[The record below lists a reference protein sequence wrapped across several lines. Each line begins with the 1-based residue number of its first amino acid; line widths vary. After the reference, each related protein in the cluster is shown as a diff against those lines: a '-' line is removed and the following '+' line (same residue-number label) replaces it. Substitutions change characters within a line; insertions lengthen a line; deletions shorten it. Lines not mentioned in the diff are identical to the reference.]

1 MKISM
6 LAFFTF
12 LGAFLC
18 SQQPKQLSIG
28 PDHLS
33 HLLQTLDGINFDE
46 VEITRGYHYF
56 ITWAVDWEDSQPQKI
71 RIEKHIFTFF

>member
-1 MKISM
+1 MKISI

-12 LGAFLC
+12 LGAFQC

-33 HLLQTLDGINFDE
+33 HLFQIWDGMNFDK

-56 ITWAVDWEDSQPQKI
+56 ITWAVD
-71 RIEKHIFTFF
+71 

>member
-1 MKISM
+1 MKMSI

-12 LGAFLC
+12 LGAFEC

-33 HLLQTLDGINFDE
+33 HVFQTWDGMNIDE

-56 ITWAVDWEDSQPQKI
+56 IPWAIDWKDSQTQKI
-71 RIEKHIFTFF
+71 RIVKNSFTFF

>member
-1 MKISM
+1 MKMSM

-12 LGAFLC
+12 LGAFQC

-33 HLLQTLDGINFDE
+33 HLFQTWDWMNFDE

-56 ITWAVDWEDSQPQKI
+56 ITWAVDWKDSQPQKI
-71 RIEKHIFTFF
+71 RIVKHIFTFF

>member
-1 MKISM
+1 M

-12 LGAFLC
+12 LGAFQC

-33 HLLQTLDGINFDE
+33 HLFQIWDGMNFDK
-46 VEITRGYHYF
+46 VEITRGYHYLN
-56 ITWAVDWEDSQPQKI
+56 S
-71 RIEKHIFTFF
+71 